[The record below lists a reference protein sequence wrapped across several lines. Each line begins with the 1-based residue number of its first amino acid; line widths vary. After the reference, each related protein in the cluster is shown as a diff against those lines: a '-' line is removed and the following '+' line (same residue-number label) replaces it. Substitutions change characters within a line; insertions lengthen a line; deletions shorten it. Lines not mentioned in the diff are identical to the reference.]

1 FEKEGNANVNAVT
14 DQETIF
20 SAEEWKAFDDH
31 QKEDVLQNYRLTY
44 LADSWVNWCPAL
56 GTVLAN
62 DEVIN
67 GLSERGGH
75 PVEQKLMRQWSM
87 RIKAYAERLL
97 TGLDGLEWT
106 ESIKDIQRNWIGKS
120 KGASVKF
127 ALKDAAEQ
135 IEVFTTRP
143 DTIFGV
149 NFLVLAPEHPL
160 VDDITTPEYKDAVAE
175 YKRLASLKSER
186 DRQSDIKNITGQ
198 ITGAKAIHPFTGAE
212 IDIWIADYV
221 LASYGTGAVMAVPCG
236 DQRDWDF
243 ANHFGLEII
252 NIFQDKDVSEAA
264 YTEKDAIIANS
275 DFLSGL
281 EAKAAIEKAIEAIE
295 AKGIGKGKTNYR
307 LRDAVFSRQRYWGEP
322 FPVYFVNG
330 IPKTIATEH
339 LPIVLPE
346 V

>member
-1 FEKEGNANVNAVT
+1 GLHVGHPLGYIASDVYSRYKKLQGFNVLHPMGYDSFGLPAEQYAIQTGQHPEKTTKENIARYREQLDKIGFSFDWSREVRTSSPEYYKWTQWIFNQLFDSWYNNTSDKAEPIADLVAIFAQEGNANVNAVT
-14 DQETIF
+14 DQEAIVT
-20 SAEEWKAFDDH
+20 AEEWNAYSDR

-175 YKRLASLKSER
+175 Y
-186 DRQSDIKNITGQ
+186 
-198 ITGAKAIHPFTGAE
+198 
-212 IDIWIADYV
+212 
-221 LASYGTGAVMAVPCG
+221 
-236 DQRDWDF
+236 
-243 ANHFGLEII
+243 
-252 NIFQDKDVSEAA
+252 
-264 YTEKDAIIANS
+264 
-275 DFLSGL
+275 
-281 EAKAAIEKAIEAIE
+281 
-295 AKGIGKGKTNYR
+295 
-307 LRDAVFSRQRYWGEP
+307 
-322 FPVYFVNG
+322 
-330 IPKTIATEH
+330 
-339 LPIVLPE
+339 
-346 V
+346 